1 MQIQLSDHFDTKR
14 MLRFTLPSIIMM
26 VFTSIY
32 GVVDGFFVSNF
43 AGKTEFAAVNFVYP
57 VIMVLGAVGFM
68 FGTGGSALVA
78 VTLGLGDNE
87 KAKRIFS
94 MLVYISFAVGAVIA
108 IASWFLLPTVAS
120 LLGAEGQMLADCTT
134 YGRIIMLAL
143 PFFILQFEFQSFFIT
158 AEKPKL
164 GLYVTVASGVAN
176 MVLDAL
182 FLAVFDWGLIGAATA
197 TAVSQ
202 VIGGLL
208 PIVYFAR
215 DNDSL
220 LRFTRFE
227 YDGKAL
233 FKTCTNGFSEFLSNI
248 SMSFVSMLYNVQLMN
263 FAGENGVAAYGVLMY
278 VNMFFLAI
286 FIGFATGISPVIGYH
301 YGAKN
306 SDELRGLL
314 ARSFVIIGVSSVLM
328 FILGE
333 VLAYPLSYVFVGYDS
348 ELCAI
353 TLHGFRIYSFVFLL
367 AGMAIFGATFF
378 TALNDGLTSA
388 IIAFLRTLVFQ
399 VASVIVFPIFWQLDG
414 IWLSAVFAE
423 VAAVSLSLFFM
434 AINRKKYN
442 Y

>member
-1 MQIQLSDHFDTKR
+1 
-14 MLRFTLPSIIMM
+14 
-26 VFTSIY
+26 
-32 GVVDGFFVSNF
+32 
-43 AGKTEFAAVNFVYP
+43 
-57 VIMVLGAVGFM
+57 
-68 FGTGGSALVA
+68 
-78 VTLGLGDNE
+78 
-87 KAKRIFS
+87 
-94 MLVYISFAVGAVIA
+94 
-108 IASWFLLPTVAS
+108 
-120 LLGAEGQMLADCTT
+120 MLADCTT

-143 PFFILQFEFQSFFIT
+143 PFFLLQFEFQSFFIT

-164 GLYVTVASGVAN
+164 GLYVTIASGVAN

-182 FLAVFDWGLIGAATA
+182 FLAVFDWGLVGAALA
-197 TAVSQ
+197 TAISQ
-202 VIGGLL
+202 IIGGLL

-215 DNDSL
+215 ENSSL

-248 SMSFVSMLYNVQLMN
+248 SMSFVSMLYNMQLMN

-286 FIGFATGISPVIGYH
+286 FIGYASGISPVIGYH

-306 SDELRGLL
+306 SDELRGLI
-314 ARSFVIIGVSSVLM
+314 ARSLAIIAVSSVLM

-333 VLAYPLSYVFVGYDS
+333 VLAYPLSYIFVGYDS

-353 TLHGFRIYSFVFLL
+353 TLRGFRVYSFVFLL

-388 IIAFLRTLVFQ
+388 IIAFLRTVVFQ
-399 VASVIVFPIFWQLDG
+399 VAAVIVFPIFWQLDG

-434 AINRKKYN
+434 AFNRRKYN

>member
-1 MQIQLSDHFDTKR
+1 

-26 VFTSIY
+26 IFTSIY

-57 VIMVLGAVGFM
+57 VIMVLAAVGFM

-78 VTLGLGDNE
+78 VTLGLGKKE
-87 KAKRIFS
+87 KARRIFS

-108 IASWFLLPTVAS
+108 IASWFLLPIVAS
-120 LLGAEGQMLADCTT
+120 LLGAEGKMLADCTV

-143 PFFILQFEFQSFFIT
+143 PFFVLQFEFQSFFIT

-164 GLYVTVASGVAN
+164 GLYVTIASGVTN

-182 FLAVFDWGLIGAATA
+182 FLAVFDWGLIGAAVA
-197 TAVSQ
+197 TAISQ
-202 VIGGLL
+202 VVGGAL

-215 DNDSL
+215 ENSSL
-220 LRFTRFE
+220 LRFTHFE
-227 YDGKAL
+227 FDGNAL

-248 SMSFVSMLYNVQLMN
+248 SMSFVSMLYNIQLMN

-278 VNMFFLAI
+278 VNMFFLAV

-301 YGAKN
+301 YGANNYK
-306 SDELRGLL
+306 ELRGLIVK
-314 ARSFVIIGVSSVLM
+314 SFAIVSVSSVLM
-328 FILGE
+328 FLFSE
-333 VLAYPLSYVFVGYDS
+333 ALACPLSYVFVGYDS

-353 TLHGFRIYSFVFLL
+353 TLRGFRIYSFVFLL
-367 AGMAIFGATFF
+367 AGMAIFGASFF

-399 VASVIVFPIFWQLDG
+399 AAAVIIFPIFWELDG

-434 AINRKKYN
+434 AINRRKYN